1 MHTKKLIRYLL
12 IAFGALLVSLPSHA
26 AMVGTAQ
33 LQVGQAEIDLASIKE
48 KRDWIRQQLIT
59 GGVNTADAKLRVAA
73 MTDAQILQLH
83 QRFETEP
90 AGGNVVL
97 AIVLIILITEL
108 TGVTDII
115 PAIRPANR

>member
-1 MHTKKLIRYLL
+1 MFMKKLFRCLL
-12 IAFGALLVSLPSHA
+12 IGFSALLVSLPGHA

-33 LQVGQAEIDLASIKE
+33 MQVGQVEIDLTSITE
-48 KRDWIRQQLIT
+48 KRDWINQQLIT
-59 GGVNTADAKLRVAA
+59 GGVGKADARLRVAA

-90 AGGNVVL
+90 AGGNVVV
-97 AIVLIILITEL
+97 AIILILLITEL

-115 PAIRPANR
+115 PAIRPAN